1 MLMDTALE
9 KEIGIGTNY
18 PFPPLGSGECV
29 ISVEEIK
36 VLNVTNGSMVHME
49 TYMVTMLNAI
59 IDNYNSQTDNPVHNM
74 TNNITTNLTCK
85 IVGFMDTTYEKYPEF
100 PSQVIMEYS

>member
-18 PFPPLGSGECV
+18 PFPPLGAGECV